1 MSPEAFFPKQCL
13 LKNEGRMIKDH
24 GLELGVGE
32 GRIQGLQHPLK
43 GCMLKV
49 RPETLETL
57 INFPP
62 PTSKE

>member
-1 MSPEAFFPKQCL
+1 
-13 LKNEGRMIKDH
+13 MIKEH
-24 GLELGVGE
+24 RLGLGGRE
-32 GRIQGLQHPLK
+32 GRIQGLQHSLK

-49 RPETLETL
+49 RPKTLETL

>member
-1 MSPEAFFPKQCL
+1 MHDKRAENTYP
-13 LKNEGRMIKDH
+13 H
-24 GLELGVGE
+24 GFGLGVGE
-32 GRIQGLQHPLK
+32 ERIQGLQHLLK